1 MLSLKEK
8 KMSKLFYPA
17 IFHIAEEGGYYIT
30 FPDFQNMFTQAD
42 DMNEAYDMAQDALGL
57 ELVDLEKKKATFP
70 VASIPSK
77 IKCKKDESIVIID
90 IDLMEYKRK
99 TNNNAVKKTLSIP
112 SWLNEEAIAKGINF
126 SAVLQKALKAELNL

>member
-1 MLSLKEK
+1 
-8 KMSKLFYPA
+8 MSKLFYPA

-99 TNNNAVKKTLSIP
+99 TNNTAVKKTLSIP

>member
-1 MLSLKEK
+1 
-8 KMSKLFYPA
+8 MSKLFYPA

-30 FPDFQNMFTQAD
+30 FPDFKNMFTQAD

-57 ELVDLEKKKATFP
+57 ELVDLEKKKAAFP
-70 VASIPSK
+70 AASIPSK

>member
-1 MLSLKEK
+1 
-8 KMSKLFYPA
+8 MSKLFYPA